1 MRHRLGVGSFES
13 VRCLHGGSTLA
24 WLQQRTSE
32 SNLGMDV
39 RSNKALPVHN
49 INFGNLK
56 ASVAPWGAFMPLV
69 PDTLCGISRI
79 SASRDCQA
87 ACSAHVLTH
96 PALDAA

>member
-39 RSNKALPVHN
+39 RSNKALPGHN
-49 INFGNLK
+49 TNFRNLK
-56 ASVAPWGAFMPLV
+56 ASVAPLGGFMPLV

-79 SASRDCQA
+79 STSQDCQP
-87 ACSAHVLTH
+87 ACSA
-96 PALDAA
+96 

>member
-24 WLQQRTSE
+24 RLQQRTSE

-39 RSNKALPVHN
+39 RSSKALPGHN
-49 INFGNLK
+49 TNFRNLK
-56 ASVAPWGAFMPLV
+56 ASVSPLGGFMPLV

-79 SASRDCQA
+79 STS
-87 ACSAHVLTH
+87 
-96 PALDAA
+96 